1 MICPYCM
8 ESVSSG
14 ATVCKSCQRDFAL
27 VKTLMK
33 EKHDLE
39 DRVVDLERE
48 LARYRPASTDEGE
61 AVAVEPPPLR
71 PLRPLDV
78 LAVYFALPTVL
89 LIAIHYLL
97 IVKLDIALSL
107 IGLRAASIV
116 LPAIFGLVLER
127 RSSPHWLV
135 TLGIGIVVAFVS
147 VFAMSTVIHLTDGEP
162 ILPKGSVAWRETLE
176 YVASISLS
184 YLLGALLARG
194 MRPLGARSGN
204 RSSGRMRGL
213 ATFLVNKVSGSTRGA
228 PLEVRVQRMIKL
240 INLGVSV
247 ATALGA
253 VYTGFKG
260 IL

>member
-1 MICPYCM
+1 M

-39 DRVVDLERE
+39 DRVQDLERE
-48 LARYRPASTDEGE
+48 LARYRPAVQDEGE
-61 AVAVEPPPLR
+61 QAVAEPPPLL

-78 LAVYFALPTVL
+78 LAIYFALPTVL
-89 LIAIHYLL
+89 LIAAHYLL
-97 IVKLDIALSL
+97 IIKFDSAFSL
-107 IGLRAASIV
+107 IGLRSASIV

-127 RSSPHWLV
+127 RSNPHWFV
-135 TLGIGIVVAFVS
+135 TLGIGIVVAFAS
-147 VFAMSTVIHLTDGEP
+147 VFGMSTMVHLTDGDP
-162 ILPKGSVAWRETLE
+162 ILPKGGHAWRETLE
-176 YVASISLS
+176 YVASISLA

-194 MRPLGARSGN
+194 MRPLGARGA

>member
-1 MICPYCM
+1 VICPYCM
-8 ESVSSG
+8 EAVSSG

-27 VKTLMK
+27 VKSLLK

-48 LARYRPASTDEGE
+48 LARYRPADTEEG
-61 AVAVEPPPLR
+61 AAAAEPAPPQ

-78 LAVYFALPTVL
+78 VPIFMLLPIVL
-89 LIAIHYLL
+89 LIGAHYLL
-97 IVKLDIALSL
+97 IIKFDSAFSL

-127 RSSPHWLV
+127 RSNPRWFV
-135 TLGIGIVVAFVS
+135 TLGIGIVVAFAS
-147 VFAMSTVIHLTDGEP
+147 VLGMSTIVHFTDGEP
-162 ILPKGSVAWRETLE
+162 ILPKGGHAWRETLE
-176 YVASISLS
+176 YVASISLA
-184 YLLGALLARG
+184 YLLGALMARG
-194 MRPLGARSGN
+194 IRPTGARGG
-204 RSSGRMRGL
+204 RSSGRRMTGF

-228 PLEVRVQRMIKL
+228 PIEVRVQRMIKL
-240 INLGVSV
+240 INIGVSA
-247 ATALGA
+247 ATAAGA

>member
-14 ATVCKSCQRDFAL
+14 ATVCKSCQRDFTL
-27 VKTLMK
+27 VKSLQK

-39 DRVVDLERE
+39 DRVVELERE
-48 LARYRPASTDEGE
+48 LERYRPAGMEEGDG
-61 AVAVEPPPLR
+61 AAAEPAPPQ

-78 LAVYFALPTVL
+78 IPIFMLLPIVL
-89 LIAIHYLL
+89 LIGAHYLL
-97 IVKLDIALSL
+97 IIKFDSAYSL

-127 RSSPHWLV
+127 RSNPRWFV
-135 TLGIGIVVAFVS
+135 TLGIGIVVAFAS
-147 VFAMSTVIHLTDGEP
+147 VLGMSTMVNLTDGEP
-162 ILPKGSVAWRETLE
+162 ILPKGGHAWRETLE
-176 YVASISLS
+176 YVASISLA

-194 MRPLGARSGN
+194 FRPAGRSGG